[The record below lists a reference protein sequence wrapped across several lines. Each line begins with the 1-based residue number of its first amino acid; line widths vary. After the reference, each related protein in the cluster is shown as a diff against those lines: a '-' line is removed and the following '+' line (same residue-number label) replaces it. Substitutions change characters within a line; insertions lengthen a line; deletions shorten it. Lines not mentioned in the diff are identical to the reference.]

1 MTDITLSKTSF
12 GHASA
17 ASQINKFAGELKTAA
32 TDLSSGKSIKREE
45 IATAAVARLSLSSTQ
60 QYAQNTQRAQNI
72 LSQAISDLSAVL
84 EQLRNA
90 QTVAAQVASQT
101 KTADEIAVLSAT
113 FTQLMSAANGFAQNS
128 SFLGENIL
136 SASTLTVGDFLAT
149 AGATST
155 VADPGANT
163 FDHSTIAI
171 VGNIEGTV
179 KDIDVSGSGTNFT
192 ITVTMELSGGGTY
205 TLKSEN
211 STLAVS
217 DTIKLTSS
225 LDGQSYLSFA
235 LDGDVTGITAHATI
249 NDDAAAYEDVLKVAL
264 APALAVTPV
273 SSPSVSV
280 TPQTGALT
288 TASYGVSFAGANK
301 GDGKYMITQSI
312 ADEDKFT
319 VVAPDGSSE
328 SFTVTAASQRHYF
341 FGGAYLDTTSAWTT
355 GDDITSDQGG
365 KYITKE
371 VTGTASSYSKR
382 IDLGSSDITIS
393 VSNSTNVG
401 LGINSLTA
409 DTTTNAATASSTL
422 EATIKSV
429 AKQLGELKAVE
440 ERANATAANLEAT
453 IATQESVVSSIED
466 ADLVGTSE
474 RMAELQLAEQNAM
487 EAWVAQLS
495 ARKQIMA
502 SLSRSYQ

>member
-1 MTDITLSKTSF
+1 MADITLSKTSF

-17 ASQINKFAGELKTAA
+17 ASQINKFAGEAKSTAA
-32 TDLSSGKSIKREE
+32 DLSSGKSIKREE
-45 IATAAVARLSLSSTQ
+45 IATAAVARLSLSATQ

-128 SFLGENIL
+128 SFLGESIL
-136 SASTLTVGDFLAT
+136 NASTLTVTNLT
-149 AGATST
+149 AAAGTTTT
-155 VADPGANT
+155 VSDPGATT
-163 FDHSTIAI
+163 FDHSTVAV

-179 KDIDVSGSGTNFT
+179 KDVDVSGSGTNYS

-205 TLKSEN
+205 TLKAEN

-225 LDGQSYLSFA
+225 LDGQSYLSFD
-235 LDGDVTGITAHATI
+235 LDADVSGITSAS
-249 NDDAAAYEDVLKVAL
+249 DYETALKTAL
-264 APALAVTPV
+264 TPALVGTSAASVTT
-273 SSPSVSV
+273 
-280 TPQTGALT
+280 TPQTGSLDT
-288 TASYGVSFAGANK
+288 TNYSVSFAAANK

-312 ADEDKFT
+312 SDEDKFT
-319 VVAPDGSSE
+319 VVAPDGSTE

-341 FGGAYLDTTSAWTT
+341 FGGAYLETTSAWTT

-371 VTGTASSYSKR
+371 VTGTASAYSKT

-393 VSNSTNVG
+393 VSNSTTSG
-401 LGINSLTA
+401 LGVSTLTA

-422 EATIKSV
+422 ESTIKAV
-429 AKQLGELKAVE
+429 AKQLGELKAIE

-453 IATQESVVSSIED
+453 IATQEAVVSSIED

-474 RMAELQLAEQNAM
+474 RMAELQLSEQNAM

-495 ARKQIMA
+495 ARKQIMS